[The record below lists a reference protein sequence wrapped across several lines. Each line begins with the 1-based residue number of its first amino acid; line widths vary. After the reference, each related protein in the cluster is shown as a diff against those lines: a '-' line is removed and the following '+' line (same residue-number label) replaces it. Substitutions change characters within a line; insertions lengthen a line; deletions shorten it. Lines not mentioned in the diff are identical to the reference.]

1 MRKIKQQFRVWILFS
16 ILIGESLLLSA
27 CSQSR
32 TLEGEHPDQPKQQT
46 FVTVQ
51 QGSLTPTVSAKATVA
66 QALPFVVTAPARGDF
81 ECFVSEGQ
89 QLTAG
94 TVMGKVGS
102 LKLLAPCDVTVCHTA
117 ENGDVPKNY
126 PVITL
131 SYTGF
136 ALQIDA
142 DCFLRSLPENAELN
156 ARFQITDGIG
166 PTDVL
171 AVVVPSEDDGTP
183 KTGVLQCLIPQEDD
197 VLTGQSATV
206 VVRSET
212 RKDVLILPLSAV
224 AGRQN
229 IGAVSLL
236 QDGETV
242 ETTVQLGASDGAYIE
257 ILAGVNEGDK
267 VSDIPPNLD
276 PRRNY

>member
-1 MRKIKQQFRVWILFS
+1 MRKIKQQSGVWILFG
-16 ILIGESLLLSA
+16 ILIGGSLFLSA

-32 TLEGEHPDQPKQQT
+32 TPEGEYPDQQKQQT
-46 FVTVQ
+46 FITVQ
-51 QGSLTPTVSAKATVA
+51 QGSLTPTVSAQAAVA
-66 QALPFVVTAPARGDF
+66 QAVPFVAVAPAQGTF

-94 TVMGKVGS
+94 TVMGKVGTIE
-102 LKLLAPCDVTVCHTA
+102 LLAPCDAAVCHTA
-117 ENGDVPKNY
+117 ENGEVPKNY

-131 SYTGF
+131 WYTGF

-142 DCFLRSLPENAELN
+142 ARFLRALPENAQLN

-183 KTGVLQCLIPQEDD
+183 KTGVLQCLIRKEDD
-197 VLTGQSATV
+197 VFIGQSATV
-206 VVRSET
+206 AVRSET
-212 RKDVLILPLSAV
+212 RKDVLLLPLSAV
-224 AGRQN
+224 AGRQKV
-229 IGAVSLL
+229 GAVSLL
-236 QDGETV
+236 QNGELI

-257 ILAGVNEGDK
+257 ILAGVNEGDL
-267 VSDIPPNLD
+267 VSEIPPNLD
-276 PRRNY
+276 PRRSY